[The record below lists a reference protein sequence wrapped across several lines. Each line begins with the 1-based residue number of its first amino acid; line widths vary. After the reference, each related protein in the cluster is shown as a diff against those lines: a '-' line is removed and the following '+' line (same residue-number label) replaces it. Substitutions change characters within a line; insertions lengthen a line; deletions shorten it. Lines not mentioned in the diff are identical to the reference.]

1 MSRLVLAFKAFFS
14 LLFGGKL
21 SEDVTLALNLTRRAM
36 TPSGAPAAA
45 APKSEPAKPSAGP
58 ADGAVQLLA
67 ALQREARLVD
77 FLLEDIGACS
87 DDQVGAAVRDV
98 HKNSRTV
105 LDRYVKLVPVID
117 GVEGA
122 MTKLASLGKDA
133 KDASVVRII
142 GNVPADGK
150 VEAGVLRHRG
160 WKAEKVDF
168 PAAKPGDRILAP
180 AEIEVE

>member
-14 LLFGGKL
+14 LLFRG
-21 SEDVTLALNLTRRAM
+21 TLADAVALELNLVRR
-36 TPSGAPAAA
+36 GAAPPTPAAA
-45 APKSEPAKPSAGP
+45 RTSEPAKAVAAP

-77 FLLEDIGACS
+77 FLLEDIGPYS

-98 HKNSRTV
+98 HKHSRAV
-105 LDRYVKLVPVID
+105 LDRYLRLTPVID

-122 MTKLASLGKDA
+122 VTKLASLGADA
-133 KDASVVRII
+133 RDASVVRLI

-150 VEAGVLRHRG
+150 ADAGILRHRG

-168 PAAKPGDRILAP
+168 PAPRPGDRIIAP